1 MTIQQCIYILEIH
14 STGSFSEAARKLF
27 IAQSSLSNSVKGL
40 EDELGIKIF
49 ERSKNGAV
57 LTVEGAE
64 FVRYAAEIVSKND
77 FIINRYKRSQLGS
90 RLFVSTQHYDFIAD
104 AFCKLLNENKDEE
117 YSLSLQEKGTYDVI
131 HDVEIAYSDIGIIAI
146 EDKNLDIMNRYLQN
160 KEISFSPI
168 FNILPHIF
176 LRKEHPLSNNCF
188 LRYEMLN
195 DYPYL
200 SYEQGVHKDS
210 WFKEEMISGEF
221 AKKHIVISDRA
232 TLMNIL
238 LKTDAYTVGT
248 GIMPSALNEGKIIS
262 VPLESNSCYSVG
274 YITRD
279 DRKATPILKRFIS
292 LVLQLADNINSDKK
306 ASLFVK
312 GGGTETP

>member
-1 MTIQQCIYILEIH
+1 MTIQQCIYVLEIH
-14 STGSFSEAARKLF
+14 NTGSFSEASRKLF
-27 IAQSSLSNSVKGL
+27 TAQSSLSNSIRSL

-49 ERSKNGAV
+49 ERSKSGTV

-77 FIINRYKRSQLGS
+77 FIINRYKRAQSGS

-104 AFCKLLNENKDEE
+104 AFCKLLNENKDAE
-117 YSLSLQEKGTYDVI
+117 YSFSLQEKETYDVI

-146 EDKNLDIMNRYLQN
+146 EDQNLDIMKRYLQN

-168 FNILPHIF
+168 FRILPHVF
-176 LRKEHPLSNNCF
+176 LSREHPLANKSL

-200 SYEQGVHKDS
+200 SYDQGAHKDS

-221 AKKHIVISDRA
+221 ASKHIVISDRA
-232 TLMNIL
+232 TLMNVL
-238 LKTDAYTVGT
+238 LKTNAYTVGT
-248 GIMPSALNEGKIIS
+248 GIMPSALNEGKIVS
-262 VPLESNSCYSVG
+262 VPLESNSRYSVG
-274 YITRD
+274 YITRN
-279 DRKATPILKRFIS
+279 DRKSTGILEKFIS
-292 LVLQLADNINSDKK
+292 VILQFGESIKS
-306 ASLFVK
+306 
-312 GGGTETP
+312 

>member
-14 STGSFSEAARKLF
+14 NMGSFSEAARKLF
-27 IAQSSLSNSVKGL
+27 IAQSSLSNSVKCL
-40 EDELGIKIF
+40 EEELGIKIF

-77 FIINRYKRSQLGS
+77 FIINRYRKSQLGS

-104 AFCKLLNENKDEE
+104 AFCNLLNENEDAE
-117 YSLSLQEKGTYDVI
+117 YSLSLQEKETYGII
-131 HDVEIAYSDIGIIAI
+131 HDVEIAYSDVGIIAI
-146 EDKNLDIMNRYLQN
+146 EDENLDIMNRYLQN
-160 KEISFSPI
+160 KEISFFPI
-168 FNILPHIF
+168 LKVLPHVF
-176 LRKEHPLSNNCF
+176 LRKEHPLSSECC
-188 LRYEMLN
+188 LHHEMLN

-200 SYEQGVHKDS
+200 SYEQGAHNDS

-221 AKKHIVISDRA
+221 ADKHIVISDRA
-232 TLMNIL
+232 TLMNVL

-262 VPLESNSCYSVG
+262 IPLESNSRYSVG

-279 DRKATPILKRFIS
+279 DRKSTPILEKFIS
-292 LVLQLADNINSDKK
+292 AILQFGSSVNS
-306 ASLFVK
+306 
-312 GGGTETP
+312 